1 MNVYEYVRLVM
12 EPFGTS
18 EPCEVN
24 SVSTE
29 NKGTSQDLWQRRSTY
44 F

>member
-18 EPCEVN
+18 VFCEAN

-29 NKGTSQDLWQRRSTY
+29 NKGISQDLWQRKSTY
-44 F
+44 S